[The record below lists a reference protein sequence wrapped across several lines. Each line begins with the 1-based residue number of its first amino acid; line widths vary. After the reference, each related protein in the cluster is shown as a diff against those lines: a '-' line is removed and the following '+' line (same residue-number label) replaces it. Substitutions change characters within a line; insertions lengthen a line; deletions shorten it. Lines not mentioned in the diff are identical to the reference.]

1 MSQTPLGQSPLVH
14 PTASITDSALGRYTE
29 VGRDTTLIEAT
40 LGDYSYVMDRCHLMH
55 AHVGRFVSIAN
66 HARLGPSNHPTWR
79 ASQHHFTYRS
89 AAYGLGED
97 DRDFFAW
104 RRNDP
109 VHVGHDVW
117 IGHGAVVL
125 PGVSVASGAVVAAG
139 AVVSRDVPPYRIVG
153 GVPAK
158 TLKARFPEE
167 IARQL
172 LDLAWWDWPHER
184 LADALPDFRTLS
196 VQAFLQKYR
205 S

>member
-14 PTASITDSALGRYTE
+14 PTASITDSVLGRYTE

-97 DRDFFAW
+97 DLDFFAW

>member
-1 MSQTPLGQSPLVH
+1 MSHTRLGQSPLVH
-14 PTASITDSALGRYTE
+14 PSARITESSLGRYTE
-29 VGRDTTLIEAT
+29 VGRDSALIEAT

-66 HARLGPSNHPTWR
+66 HARLGASNHPTWR

-97 DRDFFAW
+97 DHEFFDW

-109 VHVGHDVW
+109 VRVGHDVW

-125 PGVSVASGAVVAAG
+125 PGVSVANGAVVAAG
-139 AVVSRDVPPYRIVG
+139 AVVSRDVAPYSIVG
-153 GVPAK
+153 GVPAR
-158 TLKARFPEE
+158 TLKPRFSEE

-172 LDLAWWDWPHER
+172 LDLAWWDWTRER
-184 LADALPDFRTLS
+184 LAAALPDFRTLT

-205 S
+205 P